1 MNERKATI
9 TAEHRQEA
17 AKLKAIYDQV
27 RPANQGEF
35 GKAHD
40 IGGQTMV
47 ANYLNA
53 HSPLNLKAAT
63 GFALGLGCKI
73 REFSTRLAAEAHKA
87 AEAAGVV
94 GAEDDFIQVPRLN
107 VSAGAGP
114 GRLSSVVEED
124 GSLQFRL
131 DFLQSVSVQSKY
143 AAIINVR
150 GGSMEPTIKDGAVIL
165 INKAD
170 RTPRDGNIYA
180 FVNGEEILVKRFRNR
195 SGEWY
200 AVSDNGDADIF
211 LDGFAQVVVEG
222 RAVWMGAKL

>member
-9 TAEHRQEA
+9 TPEHRQEA
-17 AKLKAIYDQV
+17 AALKAIYDQV

-73 REFSTRLAAEAHKA
+73 RDFSKRLAAEAHKA

-94 GAEDDFIQVPRLN
+94 GADEDFVAVPRLT

-114 GRLSSVVEED
+114 GRIPGVVEED
-124 GSLQFRL
+124 GALQFRFE
-131 DFLQSVSVQSKY
+131 FLRAVSLPPKMLPLSMSVAQAWSRQSKT
-143 AAIINVR
+143 
-150 GGSMEPTIKDGAVIL
+150 GPCCSSTK
-165 INKAD
+165 
-170 RTPRDGNIYA
+170 RTKPHATVTFMR
-180 FVNGEEILVKRFRNR
+180 L
-195 SGEWY
+195 
-200 AVSDNGDADIF
+200 
-211 LDGFAQVVVEG
+211 
-222 RAVWMGAKL
+222 